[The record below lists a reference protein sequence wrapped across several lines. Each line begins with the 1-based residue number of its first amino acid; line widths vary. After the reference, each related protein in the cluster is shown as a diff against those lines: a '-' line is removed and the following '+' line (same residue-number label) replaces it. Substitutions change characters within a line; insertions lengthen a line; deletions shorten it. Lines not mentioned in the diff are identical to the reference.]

1 MHLFKEGATVAV
13 CSFSAVGKIRH
24 DQGIKRKKSI
34 VITNAQAQ
42 MESADFSTCANYGAK
57 HTDLKKNVLNVA
69 EMVKIYNK
77 YL

>member
-34 VITNAQAQ
+34 VITNAQSQ
-42 MESADFSTCANYGAK
+42 MESADFFPNMGAK
-57 HTDLKKNVLNVA
+57 YADFKKNVLNVA